1 MTSGPSVDLEQIR
14 VEARDLL
21 EPPVLFVPVR
31 HHSPTCARHVR
42 DIITSHRPRA
52 VLVEGPPSFDDQ
64 IDLLLDEAARMPLA
78 IYSHASFES
87 APGPE
92 GEPGEPVR
100 TGSYFPLCDYSPEFV
115 ALQAG
120 RTVGAELG
128 FVDLDYDQFARWL
141 PSEAGHLDERKYEF
155 SETLRQAATELGCRD
170 HNELWDQLVEG
181 ADSTTEDFMAAVLT
195 YGTLARSGSAH
206 AQLVVD
212 GTHQRETAMA
222 ELIARWLTP
231 RLGEEDE
238 RPIVVVTGAFHTVAL
253 PSLVRATLEN
263 ATGTGPGTPPV
274 DGRLVD
280 RGHGLIRYSFD
291 RLDALRGYGA
301 GMPSPNWYQEVWL
314 SMTSPTVDPANAVIA
329 DVATEL
335 RREGGDGQPSLPSVV
350 DATVA
355 AERLRRLRARSTVT
369 RTDVID
375 AMVSCFTKG
384 EDSEQSPVR
393 QAAAN
398 RMTGFEL
405 GAVPPQTPRVPLA
418 RDFDRLIA
426 KYRMPANTSEPK
438 QLQLDVY
445 RSELDRQRSRLLHG
459 LEAIGV
465 HYARCTTPL
474 RFSRASGRDVIR
486 ERWIA
491 QLDGATDV
499 SLTEASQWGAAIV
512 EAVAAKTR
520 DELQRL
526 LTGQPSAADLMNVI
540 MNAARRGVLSVVAG
554 GINELRGRVAVEPD
568 LVTVVA
574 ALTEVELL
582 WSAREPLG
590 GEAMDALPDLALQ
603 LYVRA
608 CQLGDRLHDAPD
620 TEWRSLVASLDALHR
635 VLTTDAWTGLDH
647 TSFWEM
653 LARQRRLVRPGL
665 LAGAIAGLQW
675 RAAVVQDT
683 ELVQAAA
690 GHLDA
695 GSDGSVGALFLE
707 GLVLVA
713 PDALWEIEGLVEAI
727 SSALSDYAPRQFLH
741 RLPGLRSAFSSL
753 TPRQTDRLAESV
765 MELTGARANVRVTG
779 VSENDV
785 MHHASLSE
793 ATAERM
799 EADGLSSWLRSG
811 ATP

>member
-1 MTSGPSVDLEQIR
+1 MTLGPPVDLEQIR

-31 HHSPTCARHVR
+31 HHSPTCARHAR
-42 DIITSHRPRA
+42 DIITLHRPRA

-87 APGPE
+87 TPGPG
-92 GEPGEPVR
+92 GEPSEPVR
-100 TGSYFPLCDYSPEFV
+100 HGSYFPLCDYSPEFV
-115 ALQAG
+115 ALRAG
-120 RTVGAELG
+120 RAVGAELG

-181 ADSTTEDFMAAVLT
+181 TDSTTEDFMAAVLT

-206 AQLVVD
+206 EQLAAD
-212 GTHQRETAMA
+212 GTHQREAAMA
-222 ELIARWLTP
+222 ELIARWLTTSAA
-231 RLGEEDE
+231 DD

-263 ATGTGPGTPPV
+263 RIAVTAGAPPV
-274 DGRLVD
+274 DGRLVE

-335 RREGGDGQPSLPSVV
+335 RREAGDGQPSLPSVV

-393 QAAAN
+393 HAAAN

-426 KYRMPANTSEPK
+426 KYGMPADTSEPK

-445 RSELDRQRSRLLHG
+445 RSERDRQRSRMLHG

-486 ERWIA
+486 ERWLA

-499 SLTEASQWGAAIV
+499 SLTEACRWGAAIE

-540 MNAARRGVLSVVAG
+540 MNAARRGVPSVVSD
-554 GINELRGRVAVEPD
+554 GINELRGRVAIEPD
-568 LVTVVA
+568 LVTVVT
-574 ALTEVELL
+574 ALTEAELL

-590 GEAMDALPDLALQ
+590 GDAMEALPDLALQ
-603 LYVRA
+603 LYLRA
-608 CQLGDRLHDAPD
+608 CQLGGRLHEAPD
-620 TEWRSLVASLDALHR
+620 TEWRSLVASLDALQR
-635 VLTTDAWTGLDH
+635 VLTTDSWTGLDPAP
-647 TSFWEM
+647 FWEM

-665 LAGAIAGLQW
+665 LSGAIAGLQW
-675 RAAVVQDT
+675 RAAVMQDT
-683 ELVQAAA
+683 ELVQTAA

-695 GSDGSVGALFLE
+695 GSEGSVGALFLE
-707 GLVLVA
+707 GLVMVA

-765 MELTGARANVRVTG
+765 MRLTGARANVRVTG

-793 ATAERM
+793 STVERL
-799 EADGLSSWLRSG
+799 EADGLSSWLHPG